1 MFLLQLSR
9 LLIYLIKGWFQSL
22 SCTLVYSL
30 NIMQAIL
37 WEYPSNYSIFMV
49 AKLGMLITKTDYLFT
64 AGGDLFLAVVIRVT
78 FEELLIVARFCRL
91 HWAVTEVS
99 PDCTTVEN
107 LFDRRSLRRCEWLED
122 HCLTWSLSKRLLIY
136 IAPSNYLINID
147 LGIISARKPN
157 MYVVTVIYFAFLQFA
172 PISREIGIQVWWL
185 LKIVLFTFAD
195 C

>member
-1 MFLLQLSR
+1 
-9 LLIYLIKGWFQSL
+9 
-22 SCTLVYSL
+22 
-30 NIMQAIL
+30 MQAIL

-64 AGGDLFLAVVIRVT
+64 AGGNLFLAVVIRVT

-91 HWAVTEVS
+91 HRAVSKVS

-107 LFDRRSLRRCEWLED
+107 LFDRRSLRRWEWLED
-122 HCLTWSLSKRLLIY
+122 HCLTWSLSKRLLIR

-147 LGIISARKPN
+147 LGIISARKPD
-157 MYVVTVIYFAFLQFA
+157 MYVVTVIYVAFLQLA

>member
-37 WEYPSNYSIFMV
+37 WEYPSNYSILMV

-91 HWAVTEVS
+91 H
-99 PDCTTVEN
+99 
-107 LFDRRSLRRCEWLED
+107 
-122 HCLTWSLSKRLLIY
+122 
-136 IAPSNYLINID
+136 
-147 LGIISARKPN
+147 
-157 MYVVTVIYFAFLQFA
+157 
-172 PISREIGIQVWWL
+172 
-185 LKIVLFTFAD
+185 
-195 C
+195 